1 MEIQGGTLTITAQ
14 DEGISAI
21 TDVTV
26 SRGTI
31 RIDTANNG
39 IKTNGAIRVSS
50 GSLEIQTEDK
60 GLICAEQSI
69 ADEAEVS
76 VNGEKITGT

>member
-1 MEIQGGTLTITAQ
+1 MGDL
-14 DEGISAI
+14 DEAVRLQP
-21 TDVTV
+21 TTVTQSV
-26 SRGTI
+26 SGGTI